1 MPLLSVLL
9 AASDLSGTPASFP
22 GLFTLYTFLFA
33 LMVLYYLLLS
43 PNFRAFA
50 IGGPLQKLLK
60 WALGPDQQLK
70 ISGIGFA
77 LLSGK
82 IYLNHIEYRT
92 KNICVRVLQ
101 STVRINWWFSQVR
114 DQDTKHDGQDD
125 GTHAQRVYNAERRS
139 LSAPPSHPHVSSL
152 L

>member
-1 MPLLSVLL
+1 MQSLLL
-9 AASDLSGTPASFP
+9 AASDLADTPTTFP

-33 LMVLYYLLLS
+33 LTVLYYLLLS

-60 WALGPDQQLK
+60 WALGEDQQLK

-82 IYLNHIEYRT
+82 IYLNHVEYRT
-92 KNICVRVLQ
+92 KNSCIRVLQ
-101 STVRINWWFSQVR
+101 
-114 DQDTKHDGQDD
+114 
-125 GTHAQRVYNAERRS
+125 
-139 LSAPPSHPHVSSL
+139 VSSQHSAQL
-152 L
+152 RGPALRSQHDRTRVHSLTASMLRSPPVHRAHQLVV

>member
-1 MPLLSVLL
+1 MHSLLL
-9 AASDLSGTPASFP
+9 AASDLADTPSTFP

-33 LMVLYYLLLS
+33 LTVLYYLLLS

-60 WALGPDQQLK
+60 WALGEDQQLK

-82 IYLNHIEYRT
+82 IYLNHVEYRT
-92 KNICVRVLQ
+92 KNSCIRVLQ
-101 STVRINWWFSQVR
+101 V
-114 DQDTKHDGQDD
+114 
-125 GTHAQRVYNAERRS
+125 RRS
-139 LSAPPSHPHVSSL
+139 DNHRGARPALAALQRDRTSALSLTSIRLSL
-152 L
+152 LTLCVCCTFS